1 MPAITIPALEA
12 WEVARRNKAKRWPG
26 PDSGKHRLYPRPVP
40 VISPNFKLKRSDAIY
55 TIGSCFARN
64 IEEEL
69 ATHGMR
75 LPTLEVVA
83 KPEDE
88 ATGRPNGMLNKFV
101 TGSILLELEW
111 ALGAREFCS
120 DYLYEVSQGL
130 FMDASLKPG
139 MKPVSLARAM
149 ERRGEVTRNTHKV
162 AECDCVTIT
171 LGLNESWY
179 DKELGVYLNCSP
191 PLAFIRQH
199 PLRFEFRV
207 LGFEEAYADVNA
219 AIDLIRG
226 VSERSIKVLLTVSP
240 VPLDT
245 TFSPSD
251 VLISNT
257 FSKSVLRAVAGIVA
271 QERSYVDYFPAFEIV
286 TLSDLQFAWGGDFR
300 HVNSKTVA
308 HIVQLLVDHYIVD

>member
-1 MPAITIPALEA
+1 MPVITIPALEA
-12 WEVARRNKAKRWPG
+12 WEVARKNKAKRWPG
-26 PDSGKHRLYPRPVP
+26 PDRGKRRLFPTPVP
-40 VISPNFKLKRSDAIY
+40 VISPTFKLKRSDAIY

-69 ATHGMR
+69 AAHGMH
-75 LPTLEVVA
+75 LPTLEAVS

-111 ALGAREFCS
+111 ALGSREFRR
-120 DYLYEVSQGL
+120 DYLYEISEGQFL
-130 FMDASLKPG
+130 DPSLKPG
-139 MKPVSLARAM
+139 MKPVSLARAL
-149 ERRGEVTRNTHKV
+149 ERREEVTNNTRKA

-179 DKELGVYLNCSP
+179 DKELDAYLNCSP
-191 PLAFIRQH
+191 PLAFIRQN

-207 LGFEEAYADVNA
+207 LGFEEAYAHVNA
-219 AIDLIRG
+219 VIDLISGASDRA
-226 VSERSIKVLLTVSP
+226 VKILLTVSP

-251 VLISNT
+251 VLIANT
-257 FSKSVLRAVAGIVA
+257 FSKSVLRAVAGTVA
-271 QERSYVDYFPAFEIV
+271 QERSNVDYFPAFEIV
-286 TLSDLQFAWGGDFR
+286 TLADSQHAWGGDFR

-308 HIVQLLVDHYIVD
+308 HIVQLLVDYYIEG